1 MQQKRGE
8 LEQKAMK
15 YRRLAREITDRQTVE
30 WILALANE
38 LEARSARPETI
49 SRDDQGPDRDAI
61 KKISSEAAR
70 GDGPAA
76 IEGIADRLAC
86 SLRRRPP
93 KEAALRHWKRS
104 DYR

>member
-49 SRDDQGPDRDAI
+49 SRDDQGPDRDGF
-61 KKISSEAAR
+61 KKYAAR
-70 GDGPAA
+70 QRVAMD
-76 IEGIADRLAC
+76 
-86 SLRRRPP
+86 RRRLSESPIVC
-93 KEAALRHWKRS
+93 L
-104 DYR
+104 